1 MFRLRVKFLLLTILV
16 LVTVLS
22 AAPASSQ
29 GDNILRI
36 LSNADIRTSDPHIA
50 YETETWPTASL
61 FYVGLVKQDIQG
73 NPVPGLA
80 ESWTISDDGLVYTF
94 TLREGLKFSNG
105 RDLTTED
112 VKYSFERIL
121 DPATGAP
128 TSFFFAVFEGAEA
141 KLNGEADEVSGIRII
156 DERTIEFTLTRPEW
170 TMMKRF
176 ALPPGFIVAR
186 EGVEEAENFG
196 FEPLGAGPF
205 VLESWEPGVR
215 IVGSRNP
222 NYYEEGKPY
231 VDGFEMSLG
240 IEPSVGILRIEAG
253 EADVALDFVP
263 SADYPRLAGD
273 PALAERLI
281 PLAAF
286 PNIDYVIF
294 NHNLVDEPFSDVRVR
309 RALSMAIDRER
320 LVQLTNGRSVP
331 AAGPIPPSV
340 LGDNPELQP
349 QAYDPEGAR
358 ALLAEAGYPD
368 GFSTEFLSNTDPQ
381 AVAFSQAIIAD
392 WANVGVQAT
401 LTSIDN
407 AQFLDLLINQPEPD
421 SFHIAFTEWYL
432 DYLDPSNVYEP
443 LHQCG
448 GSYNWGHICNEE
460 LDAFFEEANAIPP
473 GDDRWAAFAELEARL
488 VEAQPSIYLQHRQ
501 NYYFTSERL
510 TIEGNPA
517 VLLVFADATVQ

>member
-1 MFRLRVKFLLLTILV
+1 MPCLTP
-16 LVTVLS
+16 
-22 AAPASSQ
+22 AALQ

-80 ESWTISDDGLVYTF
+80 ESWTVSDDGLVYTF

-128 TSFFFAVFEGAEA
+128 TSFFFSVIEGAEA

-156 DERTIEFTLTRPEW
+156 DDLNIEFTLTRPEW

-186 EGVEEAENFG
+186 EGVEEAENPG

-205 VLESWEPGVR
+205 VLDSWEPGVR
-215 IVGSRNP
+215 ITGSRNP
-222 NYYEEGKPY
+222 NYDEEGKPY
-231 VDGFEMSLG
+231 VDGFEMSLSV
-240 IEPSVGILRIEAG
+240 EPSVGILRIEAG
-253 EADVALDFVP
+253 EADIALDFVP

-286 PNIDYVIF
+286 SNIDRILF
-294 NHNLVDEPFSDVRVR
+294 NMNLEPFTDIRVR

-331 AAGPIPPSV
+331 AAGPIPPNV
-340 LGDNPELQP
+340 LGNNPGLEP
-349 QAYDPEGAR
+349 HAYDPDGAR
-358 ALLAEAGYPD
+358 ALLAEAGYSD
-368 GFSTEFLSNTDPQ
+368 GFSTEMVTNTDPQ
-381 AVAFSQAIIAD
+381 AVSFAQAIIAD
-392 WANVGVQAT
+392 WANIGVQVT
-401 LTSIDN
+401 LTSLDN
-407 AQFLDLLINQPEPD
+407 AQYLDLMINQPDPEAIKISWMD
-421 SFHIAFTEWYL
+421 WYL
-432 DYLDPSNVYEP
+432 DYLDPSNIYEP

-460 LDAFFEEANAIPP
+460 IDAFFEEANAIPP
-473 GDDRWAAFAELEARL
+473 GDERWAAFAELEAML
-488 VEAQPSIYLQHRQ
+488 AEEVQSIYLQHRQ
-501 NYYFTSERL
+501 NYYFRSERL
-510 TIEGNPA
+510 NIEGNPA